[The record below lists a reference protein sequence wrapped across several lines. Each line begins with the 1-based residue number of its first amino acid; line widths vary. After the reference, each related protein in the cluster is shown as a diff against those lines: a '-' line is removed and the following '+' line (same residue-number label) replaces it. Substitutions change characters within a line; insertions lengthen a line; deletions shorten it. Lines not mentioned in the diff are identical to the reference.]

1 MSEFTYSNQI
11 FNVVVVGQSGVGK
24 SSFLNYVADD
34 DIFETGVG
42 SAVTKGY
49 FHKHKVTK
57 GNVSYMLYDTEGLE
71 PGKITEWESAILGEI
86 EERDKSYDMSQ
97 WFHSLL
103 FCVSA
108 ESKRI
113 QPFEIEAIKRMSE
126 RGHVMVLFTKKDKV
140 EPQILEDLKKELY
153 NQVGDQIEVLSV
165 CSVATKF
172 RNGRISAREGL
183 EDVLKMTFVG
193 FWKKMSK
200 MMPHA
205 LLSSVLQYED
215 GFLYSP
221 DVPSIIAWAIL
232 NNNQNAVD
240 PLNFWKYINVSQ
252 WNVSDKTVVH
262 KEMFDKINNLNKNK
276 WRIVLSGGDIK
287 ALGQISYKDAL
298 ILPSSPSKAAWDWG
312 LLRMGIS
319 KYLSRWDKTY
329 ISLRHNLNVLKSE
342 HICENLESMIRIC
355 SRLYYQITGHS
366 LNKPISLYDI
376 KQSLERIKALDAN
389 ISTLRQHLSSTIS
402 KIREVDNCIL
412 FSSSERDALIY
423 TYGQF
428 KDETDK
434 FLLEYKESLSV
445 AMKAISQELRS
456 YADYTLR

>member
-1 MSEFTYSNQI
+1 
-11 FNVVVVGQSGVGK
+11 
-24 SSFLNYVADD
+24 
-34 DIFETGVG
+34 
-42 SAVTKGY
+42 
-49 FHKHKVTK
+49 
-57 GNVSYMLYDTEGLE
+57 
-71 PGKITEWESAILGEI
+71 
-86 EERDKSYDMSQ
+86 
-97 WFHSLL
+97 
-103 FCVSA
+103 
-108 ESKRI
+108 
-113 QPFEIEAIKRMSE
+113 
-126 RGHVMVLFTKKDKV
+126 
-140 EPQILEDLKKELY
+140 
-153 NQVGDQIEVLSV
+153 
-165 CSVATKF
+165 
-172 RNGRISAREGL
+172 
-183 EDVLKMTFVG
+183 
-193 FWKKMSK
+193 MSK

-355 SRLYYQITGHS
+355 SKRLAFPS
-366 LNKPISLYDI
+366 
-376 KQSLERIKALDAN
+376 A
-389 ISTLRQHLSSTIS
+389 STIS
-402 KIREVDNCIL
+402 TP
-412 FSSSERDALIY
+412 SSARIATSSP
-423 TYGQF
+423 TPPM
-428 KDETDK
+428 
-434 FLLEYKESLSV
+434 
-445 AMKAISQELRS
+445 MKVP
-456 YADYTLR
+456 